1 MTLMSEIINANI
13 RFLREQA
20 DWTQQELADK
30 IGGSKAMIGA
40 YEESRSV
47 PVLTA
52 AIKLADVFNV
62 DLDTLTRRDLRKH
75 TAKKSGKENFK
86 LGRDVLAITVDSS
99 AKENIEMVNQK
110 ASAGYL
116 SGYGDPEFIKELP
129 KLSLPFLS
137 KNKTYRAFEITGD
150 SMLPVQPRSIIIGE
164 YIENLADIK
173 NGDCCI
179 VITKDDGITYKRV
192 YNFLAATSMLLLV
205 SDNTLYQPYT
215 VHYHAIIEV
224 WKKIKIVTDDIPAQ
238 EAISGNQLASLVL
251 AMQEQLNNLRKR

>member
-1 MTLMSEIINANI
+1 MGEIINTNI

-30 IGGSKAMIGA
+30 IGASKAMIGA

-52 AIKLADVFNV
+52 AIKIADVFNI
-62 DLDTLTRRDLRKH
+62 DLDTLTRKDLRKA
-75 TAKKSGKENFK
+75 TTRKTGKENFK

-99 AKENIEMVNQK
+99 TKENIEMVGQK

-116 SGYGDPEFIKELP
+116 SGFSDPEFIRELP

-150 SMLPVQPRSIIIGE
+150 SMLPVQPRSVIIGE
-164 YIENLADIK
+164 YVDNLSDVK
-173 NGDCCI
+173 NGECCI
-179 VITKDDGITYKRV
+179 IMTKDDGITYKRV
-192 YNFLAATSMLLLV
+192 YNFLAHTSMLLLV
-205 SDNTLYQPYT
+205 SDNTRYEPYT
-215 VHYHAIIEV
+215 VHYHDIVEV
-224 WKKIKIVTDDIPAQ
+224 WRKNKIITDDVSVS
-238 EAISGNQLASLVL
+238 ETISGNHVASLVL
-251 AMQEQLNNLRKR
+251 AMQEHFNNARKK

>member
-1 MTLMSEIINANI
+1 MGEIINANI

-40 YEESRSV
+40 YEESRSI
-47 PVLTA
+47 PVLAA
-52 AIKLADVFNV
+52 AIKIADVFNV
-62 DLDTLTRRDLRKH
+62 DLDTLTRKDLRKS
-75 TAKKSGKENFK
+75 TTKKSGKENFK

-99 AKENIEMVNQK
+99 SKENIEMVSQK

-116 SGYGDPEFIKELP
+116 SGFSDPEFIKELP

-137 KNKTYRAFEITGD
+137 KNKTYRAFEIIGD
-150 SMLPVQPRSIIIGE
+150 SMLPLQPRSIVIGE
-164 YIENLADIK
+164 YVDNLSDIK

-179 VITKDDGITYKRV
+179 IITKDEGISYKRV
-192 YNFLAATSMLLLV
+192 YNFLASSSMLLLV
-205 SDNTLYQPYT
+205 SDNTAYDPYA
-215 VHYHAIIEV
+215 VHYHNIVEV
-224 WKKIKIVTDDIPAQ
+224 WRKNKIITDNVSEP

-251 AMQEQLNNLRKR
+251 AMQEQVNSLRKK